1 MLYTE
6 KTIRILE
13 FDKIREMLASCA
25 ATQGAKAMAIRLT
38 PTDERDSVVR
48 RQKRT
53 SDARRLLEVKGTPPF
68 GSVTDVSE
76 SCERAEKGAAL
87 STRELLDVASLLYS
101 AERLVDYIKSNH
113 GFDTLLDELFDRL
126 IPNRTLR
133 EKISR
138 AIISEDMI
146 ADEASPTLGDIRRNM
161 RAANN
166 KIKDILQKYVS
177 SSSHSKYLQENIVTM
192 RNGRYVI
199 PVKSEYKNEVKGMIH
214 DSSASGAT
222 VFIEPAAVVDANNEL
237 RILEAKESHEIEKI
251 LFELSARV
259 GDICSVLIRNY
270 MNITEIAFI
279 FACAELSMRMR
290 ATEPIIV
297 ESRSLNFKRARHPLI
312 DKEKV
317 VPIDVS
323 IGNGYDTLV
332 ITGPNTGGKTV
343 TLKTLGL
350 FALMVQAGLHI
361 PADETSEICIFDRI
375 LADIGDE
382 QSIEQ
387 SLSTFSSHM
396 TCIVG
401 IMQEITD
408 RSLVL
413 FDELGVGTD
422 PIEGAA
428 LAVAVTEAVR
438 EAGAMCAST
447 SHYAEMKA
455 YALNTE
461 GVSNASCEFDVNTLK
476 PTYRLIIG
484 MPGKSNAFAIST
496 KLGLPES
503 IVSRARELVN
513 EDDKHFED
521 ILGQLESTRLELDR
535 EKAEMRRMR
544 TEYEVFKA
552 RSEKEINEK
561 LAAAAKEV
569 EVAKNRASAM
579 VESAR
584 ASSEFIFA
592 ELEKA
597 KRAKESEQYAQKLD
611 EARRAIRANLRENED
626 KFNPVEEIVDENY
639 VLPRELHK
647 GDDVY
652 IINIGKYGVLTDDP
666 DRSGNVTV
674 KAGIISTRT
683 KISNLKLIENRP
695 QVVSGKNK
703 KPVSEYHTS
712 VSRDFKPEI
721 DLRGMNGEEAWLATD
736 KYLDEAQMLGFKSVH
751 LIHGKGTGAL
761 KVALWNF
768 LKTDKRIKSYRIGQ
782 YGEGDGGVT
791 VVELK

>member
-1 MLYTE
+1 MLYNE

-13 FDKIREMLASCA
+13 FDKIRDMLASCA
-25 ATQGAKAMAIRLT
+25 VTQGAKAMAARLT
-38 PTDERDSVVR
+38 PTDERDGVVH

-53 SDARRLLEVKGTPPF
+53 SDARRLLEAKGTPPF
-68 GSVTDVSE
+68 GSVIDISE

-87 STRELLDVASLLYS
+87 STRELLDVAALLYS
-101 AERLVDYIKSNH
+101 AERLIDYIKSNH
-113 GFDTLLDELFDRL
+113 GFDTSLDELFDRL

-138 AIISEDMI
+138 AIVSEDMI
-146 ADEASPTLGDIRRNM
+146 ADEASLALGDIRRNM

-259 GDICSVLIRNY
+259 GEICSLLICNY
-270 MNITEIAFI
+270 MNITEIAFV
-279 FACAELSMRMR
+279 FACAELSVRMR
-290 ATEPIIV
+290 ATEPTV
-297 ESRSLNFKRARHPLI
+297 VDSRSLNFKRARHPLI

-401 IMQEITD
+401 IMQDITA

-503 IVSRARELVN
+503 IVNRARELVN

-521 ILGQLESTRLELDR
+521 ILGQLECTRLELDR
-535 EKAEMRRMR
+535 ERTEMRRMR
-544 TEYEVFKA
+544 TEYEAFKA
-552 RSEKEINEK
+552 RSEKEINQR
-561 LAAAAKEV
+561 LADVKKETEAAKS
-569 EVAKNRASAM
+569 RATAM

-597 KRAKESEQYAQKLD
+597 KRAKESEQYAQKLE

-626 KFNPVEEIVDENY
+626 KFDPVEEIVDENY
-639 VLPRELHK
+639 VLPRKLHR
-647 GDDVY
+647 GDEVY

-683 KISNLKLIENRP
+683 KISNLKLIENKP
-695 QVVSGKNK
+695 QIVSDKKK
-703 KPVSEYHTS
+703 KPTSEYHAS

-736 KYLDEAQMLGFKSVH
+736 KYLDEAQLLGFKSVH

-761 KVALWNF
+761 KVALWKF

>member
-1 MLYTE
+1 MVPQLRG
-6 KTIRILE
+6 IQH
-13 FDKIREMLASCA
+13 SC
-25 ATQGAKAMAIRLT
+25 G
-38 PTDERDSVVR
+38 
-48 RQKRT
+48 
-53 SDARRLLEVKGTPPF
+53 
-68 GSVTDVSE
+68 
-76 SCERAEKGAAL
+76 
-87 STRELLDVASLLYS
+87 
-101 AERLVDYIKSNH
+101 
-113 GFDTLLDELFDRL
+113 L

-401 IMQEITD
+401 IMQKITD

-503 IVSRARELVN
+503 IVSRAREVIVPTSYPYP
-513 EDDKHFED
+513 KHPVD
-521 ILGQLESTRLELDR
+521 GSWRGHHTP
-535 EKAEMRRMR
+535 
-544 TEYEVFKA
+544 
-552 RSEKEINEK
+552 SSPNP
-561 LAAAAKEV
+561 
-569 EVAKNRASAM
+569 KN
-579 VESAR
+579 
-584 ASSEFIFA
+584 
-592 ELEKA
+592 
-597 KRAKESEQYAQKLD
+597 Y
-611 EARRAIRANLRENED
+611 
-626 KFNPVEEIVDENY
+626 
-639 VLPRELHK
+639 
-647 GDDVY
+647 
-652 IINIGKYGVLTDDP
+652 
-666 DRSGNVTV
+666 
-674 KAGIISTRT
+674 
-683 KISNLKLIENRP
+683 
-695 QVVSGKNK
+695 
-703 KPVSEYHTS
+703 
-712 VSRDFKPEI
+712 
-721 DLRGMNGEEAWLATD
+721 
-736 KYLDEAQMLGFKSVH
+736 
-751 LIHGKGTGAL
+751 
-761 KVALWNF
+761 
-768 LKTDKRIKSYRIGQ
+768 
-782 YGEGDGGVT
+782 
-791 VVELK
+791 